1 MNIFVSGSLAY
12 DRIMNFPGR
21 FGDHIL
27 PDRIHNLNVSFN
39 VDSLV
44 ERPGGCAGNIS
55 YCLVLLG
62 RAAAHAGHHR
72 ERLQPVP
79 GMDGAERRA
88 AQRRQGHRR
97 SAPTA
102 SAYITT
108 DQGDNQITGFHMGA
122 MMHTSDFSFEDY
134 EPEES
139 IAVVS
144 PGNLDD
150 MRNYSQFYKENG
162 IPYVFDP
169 GQSLPAWTGDAL
181 RECIDGAAV
190 LIANDYEMGLISNS
204 TGLGRRRI
212 GPIGRRGHHNEGRG
226 RLRGVGGRRR
236 DGDPGCDSETGR
248 RPNGRWRLVPWRAA
262 QGHG

>member
-62 RAAAHAGHHR
+62 
-72 ERLQPVP
+72 EQPHTLATIGSDCNRYLEWMEQNGVP
-79 GMDGAERRA
+79 LSGVRVIG
-88 AQRRQGHRR
+88 

-150 MRNYSQFYKENG
+150 MLNYSRFYKENG

-169 GQSLPAWTGDAL
+169 GQSLPAWTGDAPP
-181 RECIDGAAV
+181 GV
-190 LIANDYEMGLISNS
+190 H
-204 TGLGRRRI
+204 
-212 GPIGRRGHHNEGRG
+212 RRGGRAH
-226 RLRGVGGRRR
+226 R
-236 DGDPGCDSETGR
+236 
-248 RPNGRWRLVPWRAA
+248 
-262 QGHG
+262 